1 MELEDDIDALLRGLE
16 TPVLGGEK
24 LFTKSQILRILVAR
38 AIVTRPSVLI
48 FDGTLH
54 NMEPRLRQI
63 LLRRLCSKN
72 ESWSIIFVSNDPTI
86 GEFVDRRIFL
96 G

>member
-16 TPVLGGEK
+16 TQVLGGEK
-24 LFTKSQILRILVAR
+24 LFTKSQVLRILVAR

-54 NMEPRLRQI
+54 NMEPSLRQI

-72 ESWSIIFVSNDPTI
+72 ESWSIIFVSNDPTV
-86 GEFVDRRIFL
+86 GEFVDRRALL

>member
-16 TPVLGGEK
+16 TPVLGGE

-54 NMEPRLRQI
+54 NMEPSLRQI

-72 ESWSIIFVSNDPTI
+72 ES
-86 GEFVDRRIFL
+86 
-96 G
+96 

>member
-16 TPVLGGEK
+16 TAVLGGGK
-24 LFTKSQILRILVAR
+24 LFTKSRILRILVAR

-48 FDGTLH
+48 FDGALH
-54 NMEPRLRQI
+54 NMEPSLRQI

-72 ESWSIIFVSNDPTI
+72 ESWSMIFVSNDPTI
-86 GEFVDRRIFL
+86 RELVDRRVLL